1 MTFFAR
7 RSLSAALFASALLAG
22 CGGDSSAPAPA
33 PAPAPPPP
41 PPVTIGPTP
50 TCTVAGDTFSV
61 VADAS
66 VPVGRTAGAVVAGCS
81 GALQNVAWQ
90 QTGGPAVTLQ
100 SARSQA
106 ISFDTTAAGTYSFS
120 VSFVDSTG
128 AQRTATAS
136 ISVTAATTPVNV
148 VARADQAVRMGGKV
162 SVRAWPAAASGE
174 TLDLDP
180 DRRAE
185 DHARYERSEPH
196 HLHRADRGA
205 GHRTRV
211 SRDAYGRRGQ

>member
-33 PAPAPPPP
+33 PAPPPPP

-81 GALQNVAWQ
+81 GALQNVTWQ

-106 ISFDTTAAGTYSFS
+106 IGFDTTAAGTYSFS

-148 VARADQAVRMGGKV
+148 VARTDQAVRMGGKV
-162 SVRAWPAAASGE
+162 SVRAWPVPPETATRSGPTSSNCTVE
-174 TLDLDP
+174 KSATT
-180 DRRAE
+180 
-185 DHARYERSEPH
+185 S
-196 HLHRADRGA
+196 GW
-205 GHRTRV
+205 
-211 SRDAYGRRGQ
+211 